1 MAIYHFSLKT
11 IGRSSGRSAV
21 ASAAY
26 ISGTRLYS
34 QETGLTY
41 NYKKKTEVVFR
52 HIFLPEN
59 APEKYK
65 DRESLW
71 NAVQKIEKR
80 SDARLARMI
89 DLALPREFDRNFQI
103 RIIGKYV
110 KDQFVAKGMCAD
122 VAIHD
127 KGDGNPH
134 AHIMLTTRG
143 FNPDGSWS
151 KKEKSAYKLDAFGN
165 KIPFIDPE
173 TGQQKVR
180 VRKGKGI
187 EKLWQRESVPSNDWN
202 KREKVEAW
210 RGAWSDICNH
220 YLDQDQRIDH
230 RSYKR
235 QGLDLEPTIHE
246 GYAARQMEEKGLVSE
261 RAEYN
266 RGVKERNRLRK
277 EIRQKAEEM
286 YHSIMEK
293 AREIYGRIKRHLG
306 LDEKGGS
313 PSEPSR
319 RRRTIAVRTAERKR
333 SLMETESFLEER
345 IREGQETDQGIS
357 RTGQSI
363 DQTERRLSETEW
375 NLNRTESEID
385 SIKQRINQQREENE
399 SRFREIMKRH
409 GRLMAADK
417 VREREATR
425 LQNRSSQRRDPISTI
440 FNRGGEA
447 YGTGYDDKA
456 AVRTGRGIPESD
468 RKTEWD
474 YPGAGTKAQRDG
486 SPPSGEGSRDSHP
499 GDCNHIEGSPDQ
511 NVGAGGQRK
520 GEDIRSPKQLDR
532 RFKKEDQR
540 VGGKTGQSVTPE
552 KPPVIRRKKKVKET
566 LGPRL

>member
-11 IGRSSGRSAV
+11 IGRASGRSAV
-21 ASAAY
+21 ASASY

-41 NYKKKTEVVFR
+41 NYRKKTEVIFR

-59 APEKYK
+59 APEEYK
-65 DRESLW
+65 DRETLW

-89 DLALPREFDRNFQI
+89 DVALPREFDRDLQI

-110 KDQFVAKGMCAD
+110 KDQFVSKGMCAD

-143 FNPDGSWS
+143 FDPDGSWS
-151 KKEKSAYKLDAFGN
+151 KKEKSVYKLDASGN
-165 KIPFIDPE
+165 KVPLIDPE

-180 VRKGKGI
+180 VRKGKGT

-202 KREKVEAW
+202 KRENVEAW
-210 RGAWSDICNH
+210 RGAWSEICNL
-220 YLDQDQRIDH
+220 YLDQSQRIDH
-230 RSYKR
+230 RSFKR

-261 RAEYN
+261 RAAYN

-277 EIRQKAEEM
+277 DIRQKAEEL
-286 YHSIMEK
+286 YQNILEK
-293 AREIYGRIKRHLG
+293 ARELYGRIKGHLG
-306 LDEKGGS
+306 LDEKRRS

-319 RRRTIAVRTAERKR
+319 RRRQIAVRTAEGKR

-345 IREGQETDQGIS
+345 IREGRETDQGIN
-357 RTGQSI
+357 RAGRSI

-375 NLNRTESEID
+375 DLTRTESEID
-385 SIKQRINQQREENE
+385 SIKQRIDQQREENE
-399 SRFREIMKRH
+399 RRFQEIMKRH
-409 GRLMAADK
+409 DRLMAAEK
-417 VREREATR
+417 VREGEATQ
-425 LQNRSSQRRDPISTI
+425 LQNQSSERRDPILNSFI
-440 FNRGGEA
+440 KGGGA
-447 YGTGYDDKA
+447 YATGYDDKA
-456 AVRTGRGIPESD
+456 TVRTGRGIPEPD
-468 RKTEWD
+468 RKTESD
-474 YPGAGTKAQRDG
+474 YPETRTKDQRDG
-486 SPPSGEGSRDSHP
+486 SSPSGDGSRDRKP
-499 GDCNHIEGSPDQ
+499 RDCNHFEGSPDQ
-511 NVGAGGQRK
+511 IAGAGDQRK
-520 GEDIRSPKQLDR
+520 REGVQSSKQFDR
-532 RFKKEDQR
+532 RSKKEDQG
-540 VGGKTGQSVTPE
+540 VGGTTGESVTQ
-552 KPPVIRRKKKVKET
+552 KKSTVVRKKKRVKEAI
-566 LGPRL
+566 GPWL

>member
-1 MAIYHFSLKT
+1 MDRDLKKEDLMNLDKQTLITMLMMATSSNDLLQKT
-11 IGRSSGRSAV
+11 VEQLNQTVSNLTEEVALLRQNRFGRKSEKKLAEADGQYV
-21 ASAAY
+21 FIFNETEVTIDLY
-26 ISGTRLYS
+26 KDDTGISGPETEETETVSYVRKKHSGKRKEDLSRIREREVINHELS
-34 QETGLTY
+34 QEELLVRFPDGRWNRLPDEVY
-41 NYKKKTEVVFR
+41 ERVELVPAKLKVYEHHVAVYKGTSSKEIIKAPRPKDLMRNCIATPAFVAAIVNAKFVNSVPVNRLSAEIERIDDVK
-52 HIFLPEN
+52 ILPQNMCRWVNICSER
-59 APEKYK
+59 Y
-65 DRESLW
+65 
-71 NAVQKIEKR
+71 I
-80 SDARLARMI
+80 ARL
-89 DLALPREFDRNFQI
+89 FDRLRQEI
-103 RIIGKYV
+103 R
-110 KDQFVAKGMCAD
+110 
-122 VAIHD
+122 
-127 KGDGNPH
+127 
-134 AHIMLTTRG
+134 R
-143 FNPDGSWS
+143 
-151 KKEKSAYKLDAFGN
+151 
-165 KIPFIDPE
+165 
-173 TGQQKVR
+173 
-180 VRKGKGI
+180 
-187 EKLWQRESVPSNDWN
+187 
-202 KREKVEAW
+202 KVEELYQ
-210 RGAWSDICNH
+210 N
-220 YLDQDQRIDH
+220 
-230 RSYKR
+230 
-235 QGLDLEPTIHE
+235 
-246 GYAARQMEEKGLVSE
+246 
-261 RAEYN
+261 
-266 RGVKERNRLRK
+266 
-277 EIRQKAEEM
+277 
-286 YHSIMEK
+286 IMEK

>member
-11 IGRSSGRSAV
+11 IGRASGRSAV

-34 QETGLTY
+34 QETGLMY
-41 NYKKKTEVVFR
+41 NYRKKTEVVFR

-59 APEKYK
+59 APEEYK
-65 DRESLW
+65 DRETLW

-89 DLALPREFDRNFQI
+89 DVALPREFDRDLQI

-110 KDQFVAKGMCAD
+110 KDQFVSKGMCAD

-151 KKEKSAYKLDAFGN
+151 KKEKSVYKLDASGN
-165 KIPFIDPE
+165 KIPMIDPE

-180 VRKGKGI
+180 VRKGKGT

-202 KREKVEAW
+202 KRENVETW
-210 RGAWSDICNH
+210 RGAWSEICNL
-220 YLDQDQRIDH
+220 YLDQSQRIDH

-261 RAEYN
+261 RAAYN

-277 EIRQKAEEM
+277 DIRQKAEEL
-286 YHSIMEK
+286 YQNILEK

-306 LDEKGGS
+306 LDEKRRS
-313 PSEPSR
+313 SSEPSR
-319 RRRTIAVRTAERKR
+319 RRRQIAVRTAEGKR
-333 SLMETESFLEER
+333 SLMETESFLEGR
-345 IREGQETDQGIS
+345 IREGQETDQGIN
-357 RTGQSI
+357 RAGRSI

-375 NLNRTESEID
+375 DLARTESEID

-399 SRFREIMKRH
+399 RRFREIMKRH
-409 GRLMAADK
+409 NRLMGGAAY
-417 VREREATR
+417 A
-425 LQNRSSQRRDPISTI
+425 
-440 FNRGGEA
+440 
-447 YGTGYDDKA
+447 TGYDEDTTII
-456 AVRTGRGIPESD
+456 RSGRGLSETVRREEWNHTEPEKKDSGSEHFNTGSKGRNDSSEGFD
-468 RKTEWD
+468 RLSGDLYQNSGIHT
-474 YPGAGTKAQRDG
+474 QR
-486 SPPSGEGSRDSHP
+486 
-499 GDCNHIEGSPDQ
+499 
-511 NVGAGGQRK
+511 QR
-520 GEDIRSPKQLDR
+520 EDVQPARNIDR
-532 RFKKEDQR
+532 RPEEKDQR
-540 VGGKTGQSVTPE
+540 VGGTTGESV
-552 KPPVIRRKKKVKET
+552 ISKKKPIVKKKKIKEAVR
-566 LGPRL
+566 PRL